1 MKTRREFEKNKRK
14 KKKKTVLQEWLC
26 TENCLLILLIK
37 CEPEKNSFPS
47 PRAQLGWQE
56 FKEEQLFH
64 KGEQVCPSHRQQE
77 FENTE
82 VTASFVVDF
91 WGGRILPFEKI
102 CWVKPATC
110 TCFLFKV
117 HSPIK
122 SIVLLSFAC
131 FYMSNSKL
139 VPLHFFIFHVFFL
152 LKGEI
157 GPQKTTANWILLLF
171 VRAQVINTG
180 KLLYC

>member
-1 MKTRREFEKNKRK
+1 MKMRKEFEKKGGK
-14 KKKKTVLQEWLC
+14 KSQECITRVTLHR
-26 TENCLLILLIK
+26 NLLN
-37 CEPEKNSFPS
+37 NSADKVWAREEFIS
-47 PRAQLGWQE
+47 LSQSSAGWQD

-64 KGEQVCPSHRQQE
+64 KGEQVCPSLRQQE

-82 VTASFVVDF
+82 VTASSAVDF

-110 TCFLFKV
+110 TRFLFKD
-117 HSPIK
+117 HSPFK
-122 SIVLLSFAC
+122 SILLLSFAC

-139 VPLHFFIFHVFFL
+139 VPLHFFIFHMFFL

-157 GPQKTTANWILLLF
+157 GPQETTANWILLVF
-171 VRAQVINTG
+171 VKAQVINTG